1 MINLSIKNFKCFYD
15 IEIPI
20 NDLTVFAGGNG
31 NGKSTAIQ
39 SLLLL
44 RRTVEH
50 CSEWKTNNFEYKSI
64 NKLNVEL
71 NDVYCLGL
79 GNSLNILPSEFKDTT
94 IELGI
99 INESEALKIEY
110 STNNLNE
117 VWITPQKLINHT
129 FQYPNNPL
137 MFQQFYY
144 LNAERIGPRINQGI
158 KFYDYPNVGFQGEFT
173 AQIIADLDSLEVE
186 SKFKIASNR
195 VLNDKNYLK
204 GNKFQHHI
212 NAWLSYIIDGVTIIP
227 VKDSETHT
235 ARITVENSFSK
246 GKPTFPTNTGFGI
259 SYSLPII
266 VSCLLAEKDRILI
279 IENPEAHLHPSAQS
293 KMGYF
298 LGIMANAGVRII
310 VETHSDHIING
321 IQIAVAKKAI
331 QHNKVTVN
339 YFYREEKDQ
348 EELDEDKVLGIR
360 QQPAVKS
367 IMINEK
373 GELSEWPKGFFDQ
386 TQIDYSKL
394 IKLRK
399 NV

>member
-1 MINLSIKNFKCFYD
+1 MTTLNIKNFKCFYEID
-15 IEIPI
+15 IQI

-50 CSEWKTNNFEYKSI
+50 CSEWKSTHFEYNSI
-64 NKLNVEL
+64 NNLNVEL
-71 NDVYCLGL
+71 NDIYCLGL
-79 GNSLNILPSEFKDTT
+79 GNSLNVLPSEFSETE
-94 IELGI
+94 IELGLSNE
-99 INESEALKIEY
+99 NESLKIKY
-110 STNNLNE
+110 NTNNLNE
-117 VWITPQKLINHT
+117 VWITPQELLRKD
-129 FQYPNNPL
+129 FEFPDNPL

-144 LNAERIGPRINQGI
+144 LNAERIGPRINQGV

-173 AQIIADLDSLEVE
+173 AQIIADLDSLEIE
-186 SKFKIASNR
+186 SKFKIDSDR
-195 VLNDKNYLK
+195 TLNDNKYLK

-235 ARITVENSFSK
+235 ARITVENSYSK
-246 GKPTFPTNTGFGI
+246 GKSIFPTNTGFGI

-298 LGIMANAGVRII
+298 LGVIANAGVKII

-321 IQIAVAKKAI
+321 IQIAVAKKVV
-331 QHNKVTVN
+331 NNNNVTIN
-339 YFYREEKDQ
+339 YFYKEDKTEK
-348 EELDEDKVLGIR
+348 ELQEDKVLGVK
-360 QQPAVKS
+360 QQPNVKP
-367 IMINEK
+367 IHITEK
-373 GELSEWPKGFFDQ
+373 GELTEWPKGFFDQ
-386 TQIDYSKL
+386 TQIDYIELLNLK
-394 IKLRK
+394 KR
-399 NV
+399 